1 MNVPVMSLA
10 ISFNA
15 SCQNETE
22 KWDICLR
29 IMYSGDLMLFFH
41 SLYYSNQSGQNKH
54 TCVNILSGEHQ
65 QLFSIHLED
74 CKNAKFRNNIWI
86 GCIGEELWCSLCKF
100 FDIVCVYLC
109 FYALLMMEPWHLYT
123 SINSSCKDEHQMVWM
138 VPVGCM
144 VQELFLFFILFC
156 ICGNSL

>member
-54 TCVNILSGEHQ
+54 TCVNIWSWEHQ

-74 CKNAKFRNNIWI
+74 CKNAKFRSNIWI
-86 GCIGEELWCSLCKF
+86 GCMGEELWCSLCKF
-100 FDIVCVYLC
+100 LTLYVFICVFMHYSWWNHGT
-109 FYALLMMEPWHLYT
+109 YTHQSIHLAKT
-123 SINSSCKDEHQMVWM
+123 NIKWGEWFRSDVRFKS
-138 VPVGCM
+138 
-144 VQELFLFFILFC
+144 
-156 ICGNSL
+156 